1 MARRLRATGCAK
13 FLLVMI
19 ILVPLAFIGASLYN
33 GKNPVDA
40 FKALLGG
47 ELTVVEDGLT
57 TTENDNQEISHEK
70 ANKEISIRDENAG
83 NTAESQPEM
92 TDDSDIQK
100 IQSRLDQ
107 LEDRIKQ
114 IESQLSN
121 QKEEN

>member
-1 MARRLRATGCAK
+1 MARRPKATGCTK

-57 TTENDNQEISHEK
+57 TTENGNQEISNEK
-70 ANKEISIRDENAG
+70 ANKEIPIRDENG
-83 NTAESQPEM
+83 SNTAESQPEM